1 MTPLKIVLLYT
12 SGHIGSAITL
22 NRLVHSKEYQIIGII
37 KTPLVSL
44 SFRGKKSI
52 VSQMKKMGWQFGWVL
67 IWQKAWH
74 FVMRL
79 LSGLIPFKRHLLW
92 PSIKIATKLKIPI
105 LSLKSINNPESTC
118 FIKDLGPDL
127 LISAYLN
134 QIIKEPLLSSPKI
147 GILNVHPGWLPAY
160 RGVMA
165 YFWVLK
171 NGEDEAGVTIHWID
185 HGIDTGNILMRKK
198 FKIHDGMTQF
208 DVLVKSAI
216 VGVHLL
222 RSIGKKIINDDP
234 LPHIKTIEAHTDY
247 YSFPCETAFNHYFK
261 KHNFF
266 NIRSI
271 LNLFMKQKL

>member
-44 SFRGKKSI
+44 SFKGKKSI
-52 VSQMKKMGWQFGWVL
+52 VTQMKKMGWKFGWAL

-74 FVMRL
+74 FAMRL

-92 PSIKIATKLKIPI
+92 PSIKIASALNIPLI
-105 LSLKSINNPESTC
+105 SLKSINDPESTT

-185 HGIDTGNILMRKK
+185 KGIDTGDILMQKK

-222 RSIGKKIINDDP
+222 RSIGKKIINKEK
-234 LPHIKTIEAHTDY
+234 LPHIKPIEAHSDY
-247 YSFPCETAFNHYFK
+247 YSFPCEAAFNHYFK
-261 KHNFF
+261 KHSFF

-271 LNLFMKQKL
+271 LKLFMKQKL